1 MNIQRQRFTPAS
13 EPTDRQ
19 WAYLPPQV
27 SELAWRE
34 RQIASIVYRLGFA
47 TAKQVQFELGEP
59 LSNGAVRSM
68 LMRLVAKGILSRR
81 PGKRGA
87 GCSDLFIARL
97 SVEDARKRALAKVAD
112 DFFGGSL
119 TLLGACATEM
129 TRASSPRA

>member
-1 MNIQRQRFTPAS
+1 MNIQRQTFGSAS
-13 EPTDRQ
+13 RSAEEN
-19 WAYLPPQV
+19 WNYLPPQV

-34 RQIASIVYRLGFA
+34 RQIASIVYRRGFA

-59 LSNGAVRSM
+59 ISNGAVRSM
-68 LMRLVAKGILSRR
+68 LVRLVAKGILSRR

-97 SVEDARKRALAKVAD
+97 SEEDARKRALAKVAD

-129 TRASSPRA
+129 TRQGSPPH

>member
-34 RQIASIVYRLGFA
+34 RQIASIVYR
-47 TAKQVQFELGEP
+47 